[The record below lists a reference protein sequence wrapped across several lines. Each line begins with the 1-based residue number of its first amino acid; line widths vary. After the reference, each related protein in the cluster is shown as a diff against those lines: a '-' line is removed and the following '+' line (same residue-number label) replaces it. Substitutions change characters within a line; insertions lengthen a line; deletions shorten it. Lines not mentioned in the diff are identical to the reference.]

1 VPKIVDHSLRRAEL
15 SAVAAQVIAAR
26 GLEAAT
32 IREIAQASGYSKGV
46 VEHYFDDKEQLI
58 GAALDSAN
66 QRYQMRVAQ
75 ATQGLQGLDALRQ
88 RILATLPMTQSE
100 RDEWKVRLVFWSLAA
115 IQPQLRQRQRRR
127 FSRAIAS
134 FEQDI
139 QSAVQAGELSGGGDT
154 EVQARRIVNMTTG
167 ISAAAL
173 HNMGLYNRALL
184 TREAD
189 YLIKQVKSESQA

>member
-1 VPKIVDHSLRRAEL
+1 MPKIVDHSERRAEL

-58 GAALDSAN
+58 SAALDSAN
-66 QRYQMRVAQ
+66 HRYEVR
-75 ATQGLQGLDALRQ
+75 ATKATAGLQGLAALRQ
-88 RILATLPMTQSE
+88 RILATLPMTSAE

-127 FSRAIAS
+127 FGRAIMS

-139 QSAVQAGELSGGGDT
+139 KVAVQAGELSVGSDT
-154 EVQARRIVNMTTG
+154 QVQARRIVNMTTG

-173 HNMGLYNRALL
+173 HNPGFYSRALL
-184 TREAD
+184 TAEAD
-189 YLIKQVKSESQA
+189 YLITQIKRESPV

>member
-1 VPKIVDHSLRRAEL
+1 MPKIVDHSERRAEL
-15 SAVAAQVIAAR
+15 SAIAAQVIAAR

-58 GAALDSAN
+58 AAALDSAN
-66 QRYQMRVAQ
+66 QRYQLRVAR
-75 ATQGLQGLDALRQ
+75 ATQGLQGLAALRQ
-88 RILATLPMTQSE
+88 RILATLPVTKAE

-139 QSAVQAGELSGGGDT
+139 QAAVQARELCSGGDT
-154 EVQARRIVNMTTG
+154 GEQARRIVNMTTG

-173 HNMGLYNRALL
+173 HNVGFYNRSLL

-189 YLIKQVKSESQA
+189 YLIDQIKAESPV

>member
-1 VPKIVDHSLRRAEL
+1 MPKIVDHGERRAEL

-58 GAALDSAN
+58 SAALDSAN
-66 QRYQMRVAQ
+66 QQYEVRVAK
-75 ATQGLQGLDALRQ
+75 ATAGLQGLAALRQ
-88 RILATLPMTQSE
+88 RIVATLPMTPAE

-127 FSRAIAS
+127 FGRAINS

-139 QSAVQAGELSGGGDT
+139 KAAVQAGELDAGGDT
-154 EVQARRIVNMTTG
+154 QRLARRIVNMTTG
-167 ISAAAL
+167 ISTAAL
-173 HNMGLYNRALL
+173 HNLGLYNRALL
-184 TREAD
+184 TAEAD
-189 YLIKQVKSESQA
+189 YLIMQVKTESQA